1 MGKVQRIA
9 ARHNEEADPLDEDDD
24 HELEVDGEDEEDE
37 PAEDAQPHP
46 SESSKREAAYRRRA
60 KEARRQLQAVQAELD
75 QLKSSAPKE
84 EGIRALRAEL
94 AFVKAAT
101 RSGITDPEAAWK
113 LADQPAIVSSWD
125 DDEQTFD
132 AIDGALEKVL
142 ARYPYLAANDDED
155 NERPA
160 RVQPPPSGAFEAHTS
175 PTSGKPTNGP
185 KKGTQGIDRSFLE
198 KKYPSLRT
206 RRRSL

>member
-1 MGKVQRIA
+1 MSKVRRIA
-9 ARHNEEADPLDEDDD
+9 ARHNEEAEPLDED
-24 HELEVDGEDEEDE
+24 EDEEPVEDE
-37 PAEDAQPHP
+37 DEDQDEDRAPPQPG
-46 SESSKREAAYRRRA
+46 KREAKFRKRA
-60 KEARRQLQAVQAELD
+60 KEAERQLRAVQAELD

-101 RSGITDPEAAWK
+101 RSGVTDPEAAWK
-113 LADQPAIVSSWD
+113 LADQSVIVDSWD

-132 AIDGALEKVL
+132 AIDEVLGKVL
-142 ARYPYLAANDDED
+142 DRYPYLAGDDDED
-155 NERPA
+155 DERPT
-160 RVQPPPSGAFEAHTS
+160 RVQPPPSGALEAHTS

-185 KKGTQGIDRSFLE
+185 KKGSQGIDRSFLE